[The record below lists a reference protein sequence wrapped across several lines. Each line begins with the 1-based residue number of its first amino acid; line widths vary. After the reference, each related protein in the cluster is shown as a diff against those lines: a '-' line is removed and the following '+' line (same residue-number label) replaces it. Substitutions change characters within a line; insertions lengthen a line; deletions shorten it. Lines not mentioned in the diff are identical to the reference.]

1 MKGYFN
7 QFIAGAIL
15 SKERVTEKSPFGNIL
30 IYLLALSLMAILTL
44 MEKGKEHWSR
54 EYTIANWEKRENW
67 IVDCPGNKKMREFQ
81 QIGSQWK

>member
-7 QFIAGAIL
+7 QFITGAIL

-44 MEKGKEHWSR
+44 MEKGKEH
-54 EYTIANWEKRENW
+54 
-67 IVDCPGNKKMREFQ
+67 
-81 QIGSQWK
+81 